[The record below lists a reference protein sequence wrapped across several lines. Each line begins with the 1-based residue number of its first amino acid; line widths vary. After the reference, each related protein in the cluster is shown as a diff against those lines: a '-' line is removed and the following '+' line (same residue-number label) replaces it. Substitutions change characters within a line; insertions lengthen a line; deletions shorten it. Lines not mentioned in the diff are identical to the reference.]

1 MLIRAGLRWLCIVGM
16 SSLREAI
23 RLPSRWR
30 AHRDPGLGTGRRRG
44 RSRRSDDGAAPPY
57 HQAPHPAGWGA
68 TPTLPAG
75 GNKPQHNLKITGY
88 LTDATDCCF
97 YARCRRW
104 ACCAN
109 ATDMFQDL
117 PGGTE
122 QTARRR
128 LNWRAAVGA
137 GIGAGILATGLQ
149 IALWAAFSSGLPEI
163 LFRDARLAA
172 AIVMGPKVLAPPATL
187 DWYVM
192 LIATLVHFTLSIAYG
207 LILSR
212 LIVFLGTPSSLLAG
226 VMFGLLLYALNM
238 YGF

>member
-1 MLIRAGLRWLCIVGM
+1 MCL
-16 SSLREAI
+16 
-23 RLPSRWR
+23 
-30 AHRDPGLGTGRRRG
+30 
-44 RSRRSDDGAAPPY
+44 
-57 HQAPHPAGWGA
+57 
-68 TPTLPAG
+68 
-75 GNKPQHNLKITGY
+75 
-88 LTDATDCCF
+88 
-97 YARCRRW
+97 
-104 ACCAN
+104 
-109 ATDMFQDL
+109 DL

-122 QTARRR
+122 QTARRH
-128 LNWRAAVGA
+128 LNWRAAIGA

-226 VMFGLLLYALNM
+226 VAFGLLLYALNM
-238 YGF
+238 YGFTRLFPWFEVARDWITAVTHAAFGVAVAGLYKACSER